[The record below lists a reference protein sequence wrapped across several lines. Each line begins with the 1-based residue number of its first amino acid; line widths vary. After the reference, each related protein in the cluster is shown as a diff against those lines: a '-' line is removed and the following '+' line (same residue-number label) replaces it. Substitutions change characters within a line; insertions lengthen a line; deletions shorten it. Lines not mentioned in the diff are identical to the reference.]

1 MFIVM
6 TFTIVTHCI
15 QNFIPINP
23 LTIRMV
29 KAKGDVGEAMVFK
42 PRAKSQVK
50 PQIKPMTKV
59 EVVVGLAITEDQ
71 FVWLEELII
80 SMVAPKLEEKKAT
93 KSNSTSAP
101 TYLGLDFF
109 FMIILWSRTC

>member
-6 TFTIVTHCI
+6 TFTIITHCI
-15 QNFIPINP
+15 QIFIPINP

-42 PRAKSQVK
+42 PRAKLQVK

-59 EVVVGLAITEDQ
+59 EVVVGMGITEDQ

-101 TYLGLDFF
+101 TYL
-109 FMIILWSRTC
+109 